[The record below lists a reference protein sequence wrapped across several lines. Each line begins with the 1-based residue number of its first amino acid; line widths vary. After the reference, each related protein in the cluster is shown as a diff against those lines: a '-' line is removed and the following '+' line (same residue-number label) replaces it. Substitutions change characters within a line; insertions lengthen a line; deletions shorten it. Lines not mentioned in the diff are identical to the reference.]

1 MLSKSDSEASK
12 VVLDKQEKLAQ
23 GRRTE
28 VASTEEYFSALS
40 QLIPRLPYAAID
52 NIVGLLLR
60 AFADDRTVFVFG
72 NGGSAASASH
82 MMVDMNKGTA
92 EGAAKRIRAMALTD
106 NVPLLTAWANDSG
119 YEQVFAE
126 QLKSFV
132 REGDVA
138 FAISTSGNSAN
149 VLLALQTALDRGA
162 STVGLTGFEGGKMKA
177 LCGACA
183 VVPSDNVQM
192 IEDMHHAILHSIFTL
207 VRKRLHSTAPLAT
220 AASAGSTR
228 K

>member
-1 MLSKSDSEASK
+1 
-12 VVLDKQEKLAQ
+12 VLDKQEKLAQ